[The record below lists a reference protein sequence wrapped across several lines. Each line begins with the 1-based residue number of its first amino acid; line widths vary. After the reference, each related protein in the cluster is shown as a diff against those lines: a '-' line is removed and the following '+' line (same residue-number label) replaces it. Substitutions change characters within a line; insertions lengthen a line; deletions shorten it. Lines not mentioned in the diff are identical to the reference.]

1 MRILLIALILALA
14 GCGSGSNSSAERE
27 DRETVF
33 DPMISSID
41 KAKQVEDQIMERKR
55 RMDEAVRNL
64 EENPE

>member
-1 MRILLIALILALA
+1 MRILLIALILSLA